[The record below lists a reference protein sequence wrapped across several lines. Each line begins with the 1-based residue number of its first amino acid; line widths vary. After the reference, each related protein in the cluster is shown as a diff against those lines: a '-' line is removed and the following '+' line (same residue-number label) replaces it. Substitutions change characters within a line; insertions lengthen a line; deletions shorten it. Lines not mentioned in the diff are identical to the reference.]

1 MEKSL
6 MKGQLSGL
14 PMEMVKLE
22 ISFNAAQSA
31 LLNLNKSD
39 INFMNM
45 RGFLCIWLQ
54 QSGAPSLQGVL

>member
-1 MEKSL
+1 
-6 MKGQLSGL
+6 
-14 PMEMVKLE
+14 MEMVKLE

-31 LLNLNKSD
+31 WLNLNKSD
-39 INFMNM
+39 IDFMNM